1 LQFFLDRLNKE
12 EPKFSKINTS
22 SLFDYKLCNRLVC
35 QSCHNYKLVN
45 EKTNLWKFPVP
56 PPNQSDID
64 TFNEFVENLQDLD
77 MKKAKACEE
86 PEYNVKLEECLNF
99 LRAGDSV
106 SVKCQKCN
114 KNTEFISHNYFKATP
129 KYLMALANRFVLEK
143 WVPKKLNALL

>member
-1 LQFFLDRLNKE
+1 
-12 EPKFSKINTS
+12 
-22 SLFDYKLCNRLVC
+22 
-35 QSCHNYKLVN
+35 
-45 EKTNLWKFPVP
+45 
-56 PPNQSDID
+56 
-64 TFNEFVENLQDLD
+64 

-129 KYLMALANRFVLEK
+129 KYLMALANRFILEK